1 MTVAQLEAWA
11 QSQIDNTATP
21 EVRPDIGVSV
31 LQMTDELIRLQD
43 HIKALE
49 AKLGRLAVPQ
59 S

>member
-31 LQMTDELIRLQD
+31 LQMADELARLQD
-43 HIKALE
+43 YIKVLE
-49 AKLGRLAVPQ
+49 AKLEGLAVPQ